1 MEIEVLQRSMASAV
15 DVVAVERELSEVQML
30 VELALVLE

>member
-1 MEIEVLQRSMASAV
+1 MASAV